1 MENFLWGVAAGIA
14 GIAALAF
21 FAFTLFR
28 RGPLTFQIDGF
39 YTHVVDGDVGPFIR
53 DVQADVPEAQEC
65 RLDDRMSCSI
75 REAVQ
80 RGNAGQRPACDV
92 LLLSG
97 GGQWG
102 AYGAGLFDTL
112 AAATPNALA
121 LPAVGVITGIST
133 GSLQALLLM
142 VALDPHQTAAMRRFA
157 LDRLVWGYSPERE
170 QDVVANSGL
179 ISVPLFGSAAGTA
192 PLRRRIVEALM
203 PDGDERLIAAIGQSS
218 IDGFIGFVE
227 AERGLFRYAEIKQ
240 LVADAP
246 SAGAAAQALAAAS
259 MASSAMPVF
268 HQQLRVAGSD
278 GKALS
283 LYDGGVRRSVFFDR
297 AMAAVDREVREQM
310 QAHDAA
316 AKRQGLARIGEADF
330 AREYE
335 TAAPTVYVVR
345 NGPTARK
352 SDPRLNASSGPLK
365 NGQRAYD
372 LLVNESEIG
381 AIAGLRLTN
390 PYGRI
395 LLTSAD
401 RYDTFPSDVGENFK
415 KDEMFKPAFM
425 ARLRDL
431 GRHKAQRPEG
441 PWWPLSPIG
450 SEGGK
455 S

>member
-1 MENFLWGVAAGIA
+1 MENFLWGVAAGIL
-14 GIAALAF
+14 GVVALVF
-21 FAFTLFR
+21 FAFTVFR
-28 RGPLTFQIDGF
+28 RGALTFQIDGF

-53 DVQADVPEAQEC
+53 DVQADVPDAEVC
-65 RLDDRMSCSI
+65 LLDDRMSCSI

-80 RGNAGQRPACDV
+80 SCGDAGRPDCNV

-112 AAATPNALA
+112 SRHSANELA
-121 LPAVGVITGIST
+121 LPGIGVITGIST
-133 GSLQALLLM
+133 GSLQALMLM
-142 VALDPHQTAAMRRFA
+142 VALDPKQTPAMRRFA

-170 QDVVANSGL
+170 SEVVHNAGL

-192 PLRRRIVEALM
+192 PLRRRVIQALM
-203 PDGDERLIAAIGQSS
+203 PGGDESLIEALGQSS
-218 IDGFIGFVE
+218 IDGFVGFVE
-227 AERGLFRYAEIKQ
+227 AERGVFRYAEVKE
-240 LVADAP
+240 LVNTAP
-246 SAGAAAQALAAAS
+246 SAAAAAEALAAAT

-297 AMAAVDREVREQM
+297 AMAAVDQEVREM
-310 QAHDAA
+310 MTKAHRGEHALASMEQAS
-316 AKRQGLARIGEADF
+316 F
-330 AREYE
+330 AQEYE
-335 TAAPTVYVVR
+335 DKAPTVYVVR

-352 SDPRLNASSGPLK
+352 KDDRLNTSSGPLK
-365 NGQRAYD
+365 NGQRGYD

-381 AIAGLRLTN
+381 AIAGLRLNN

-431 GRHKAQRPEG
+431 GRHKAERDGG
-441 PWWPLSPIG
+441 PWWPLSTIRD
-450 SEGGK
+450 S
-455 S
+455 